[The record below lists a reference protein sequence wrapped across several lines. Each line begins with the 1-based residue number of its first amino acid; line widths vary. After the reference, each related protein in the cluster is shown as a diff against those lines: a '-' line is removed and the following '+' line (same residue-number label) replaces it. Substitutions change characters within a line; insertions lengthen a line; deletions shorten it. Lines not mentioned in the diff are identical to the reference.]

1 MKYLRQETGT
11 WKWKLA
17 VPVSL
22 IVAAVIM
29 LFFLCTSFYKAGYM
43 EAYEVGV
50 VVGYGATADV
60 KAQTAF
66 NVYYDQMHGKHF
78 AGIKYGWLF

>member
-1 MKYLRQETGT
+1 M
-11 WKWKLA
+11 
-17 VPVSL
+17 VPALL
-22 IVAAVIM
+22 IVVAGLMIM
-29 LFFLCTSFYKAGYM
+29 MFGLCTSFYKAGYM

-50 VVGYGATADV
+50 VAGYAASGDV

-78 AGIKYGWLF
+78 AGIKHGWLF